1 MAIAPADAYEMT
13 KLYQRCSKAGN
24 VTGWKLQGVKKVYR
38 TKAEALK
45 ALRGIQWHRRHS
57 S

>member
-1 MAIAPADAYEMT
+1 MT
-13 KLYQRCSKAGN
+13 KLYQRRSKAGN
-24 VTGWKLQGVKKVYR
+24 TTGWRLKGIKKVYR

-45 ALRGIQWHRRHS
+45 ALRGIQWHRHHS